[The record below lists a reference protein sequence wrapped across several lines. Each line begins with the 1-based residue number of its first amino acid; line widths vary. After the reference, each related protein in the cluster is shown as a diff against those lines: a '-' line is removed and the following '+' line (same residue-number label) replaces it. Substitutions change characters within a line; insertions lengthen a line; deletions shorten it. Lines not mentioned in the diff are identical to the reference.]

1 MEGMRTNTLGL
12 LEFLAA
18 NAGCMYLSDLTQT
31 HMQIGISHILR
42 SLDASAFSLR
52 EWNDAAAYLTRRP
65 CSFETAE
72 LAKQYLLDNTPRG
85 Q

>member
-1 MEGMRTNTLGL
+1 MGGMKTTTLGL

-18 NAGCMYLSDLTQT
+18 NTGCMYLSDLTQT
-31 HMQIGISHILR
+31 HMQIGIGHILR

-65 CSFETAE
+65 CFFETAE
-72 LAKQYLLDNTPRG
+72 QAKQYLLDNIPGG